1 MPEYIYKLEEADR
14 ADESFFRSF
23 TEYSLW
29 TVIVRRYVYFK
40 DWFCGG
46 LSFRNEVFVLV
57 TTWTKTPKFAATF
70 YSILTPWKDRTEDKL
85 TG

>member
-1 MPEYIYKLEEADR
+1 MYNLYIRIMWLSSLCMPEYIYKLEEADR
-14 ADESFFRSF
+14 ADESFFGSF
-23 TEYSLW
+23 TEYSLC

-57 TTWTKTPKFAATF
+57 TT
-70 YSILTPWKDRTEDKL
+70 
-85 TG
+85 